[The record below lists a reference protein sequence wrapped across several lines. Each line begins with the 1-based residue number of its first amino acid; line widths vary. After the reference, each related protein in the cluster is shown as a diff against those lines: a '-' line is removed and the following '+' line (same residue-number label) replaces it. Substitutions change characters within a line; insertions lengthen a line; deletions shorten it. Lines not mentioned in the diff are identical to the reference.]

1 MGHLARTREMKNAYK
16 ILIGKHEGKRPIMR
30 LSRRYEDDIKMD
42 IKDLGREGVNWFH
55 LAQNRASGEL
65 L

>member
-1 MGHLARTREMKNAYK
+1 
-16 ILIGKHEGKRPIMR
+16 
-30 LSRRYEDDIKMD
+30 MD

-65 L
+65 LWTGWSIHL